1 MGENKLEKK
10 IIKKFEGELEEA
22 LVQYDFWR
30 VKCSMLDNLIKSLK
44 KDIGEEV
51 DVED

>member
-1 MGENKLEKK
+1 MDENKLKKK

-30 VKCSMLDNLIKSLK
+30 VKCSTLDGLIKHLK
-44 KDIGEEV
+44 GEDDEAT
-51 DVED
+51 DED

>member
-1 MGENKLEKK
+1 MGENKLKKK

-30 VKCSMLDNLIKSLK
+30 VKCSTLDKLIKDLK
-44 KDIGEEV
+44 EDIGEEI
-51 DVED
+51 DDS